1 MAAGLLRFTH
11 RPSLGGAMSGRRRQ
25 PRYVMSN
32 FMGTLRVSSD
42 VTVHHDARGDLI
54 AISDQPRTAGDVLT
68 IELMNGSLVTTSVR
82 VAETRP
88 ILENGSI
95 RHWLRLVLL
104 EPDGGSTAG
113 ERDAPGLVQE
123 TQ

>member
-1 MAAGLLRFTH
+1 
-11 RPSLGGAMSGRRRQ
+11 MSGRRRY

-32 FMGTLRVSSD
+32 FIGTLRVSAD
-42 VTVHHDARGDLI
+42 VTVHHDARGDLV
-54 AISDQPRTAGDVLT
+54 AISDQPRTTGDVLT
-68 IELMNGSLVTTSVR
+68 IELMNGRLVSTSVR
-82 VAETRP
+82 VAESRP

-104 EPDGGSTAG
+104 ASDGGSTAG
-113 ERDAPGLVQE
+113 ERDAQGPRQE

>member
-1 MAAGLLRFTH
+1 
-11 RPSLGGAMSGRRRQ
+11 MSGRRRY

-32 FMGTLRVSSD
+32 CVGTLRVLSD
-42 VTVHHDARGDLI
+42 VTVHRDARGDLI
-54 AISDQPRTAGDVLT
+54 AISDQPRTAGDELT
-68 IELMNGSLVTTSVR
+68 IELMNGTLGNTSVR

-104 EPDGGSTAG
+104 ESDGGSTAG
-113 ERDAPGLVQE
+113 ERAAASPVQE

>member
-1 MAAGLLRFTH
+1 
-11 RPSLGGAMSGRRRQ
+11 MSGRRRHT
-25 PRYVMSN
+25 RYVMSN

-54 AISDQPRTAGDVLT
+54 AISDQPRTAGDILT
-68 IELMNGSLVTTSVR
+68 IEVMNGSLVTTSVR

-95 RHWLRLVLL
+95 RHWLRLVL
-104 EPDGGSTAG
+104 ESTGGSTTS
-113 ERDAPGLVQE
+113 ERAAASPVQE
-123 TQ
+123 TP

>member
-1 MAAGLLRFTH
+1 
-11 RPSLGGAMSGRRRQ
+11 MSGRRRH

-32 FMGTLRVSSD
+32 FIGTLRVSSD

-54 AISDQPRTAGDVLT
+54 AISDQPRTTGDVLT
-68 IELMNGSLVTTSVR
+68 IELMNGTLVSAAVR

-113 ERDAPGLVQE
+113 ERAAATAVQE

>member
-1 MAAGLLRFTH
+1 
-11 RPSLGGAMSGRRRQ
+11 MSGRRRH

-32 FMGTLRVSSD
+32 FTGTLRVSID

-54 AISDQPRTAGDVLT
+54 AISDHLCTAGDVLT
-68 IELMNGSLVTTSVR
+68 IELMNRTLVSASVR
-82 VAETRP
+82 VAETCP

-113 ERDAPGLVQE
+113 ERAAASPVQE

>member
-1 MAAGLLRFTH
+1 MT
-11 RPSLGGAMSGRRRQ
+11 GRRRH

-32 FMGTLRVSSD
+32 FIGTLRVSSD
-42 VTVHHDARGDLI
+42 VTLHRDARGDLI
-54 AISDQPRTAGDVLT
+54 AISDQPRTVGDVLT
-68 IELMNGSLVTTSVR
+68 IELTNGTLVSTSVH

-88 ILENGSI
+88 ILQNGSI

-104 EPDGGSTAG
+104 ESNGGSTVG
-113 ERDAPGLVQE
+113 ESAAASPVQE

>member
-1 MAAGLLRFTH
+1 
-11 RPSLGGAMSGRRRQ
+11 MSGRRLY

-32 FMGTLRVSSD
+32 CVGTLRVSSD

-54 AISDQPRTAGDVLT
+54 AVSDQPRTTGDVLT
-68 IELMNGSLVTTSVR
+68 IELMNGTLVSMSVR
-82 VAETRP
+82 IAETRP
-88 ILENGSI
+88 IIENGSI

-104 EPDGGSTAG
+104 DSDAAGATAG
-113 ERDAPGLVQE
+113 EPAAARPVQE

>member
-1 MAAGLLRFTH
+1 
-11 RPSLGGAMSGRRRQ
+11 MSGRRRH

-32 FMGTLRVSSD
+32 FIGTLRVSSD

-54 AISDQPRTAGDVLT
+54 AISDQPRTAGGILT
-68 IELMNGSLVTTSVR
+68 IELMNGTLVSASVR

-113 ERDAPGLVQE
+113 ERAAASPVQE
-123 TQ
+123 TP